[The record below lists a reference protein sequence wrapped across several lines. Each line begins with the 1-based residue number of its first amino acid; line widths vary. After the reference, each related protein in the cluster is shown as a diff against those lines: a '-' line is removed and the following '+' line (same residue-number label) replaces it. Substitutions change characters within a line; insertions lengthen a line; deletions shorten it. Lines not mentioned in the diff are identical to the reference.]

1 MIIEIFLILL
11 AVIAVYLTVLVIKP
25 LAELI
30 FLKIKHGNDIHIS
43 FMPIVGQI
51 FKNKKAMKLYN
62 DAEYYKRE
70 TIKNHPEAKV
80 NK

>member
-1 MIIEIFLILL
+1 MIIEILLSLL
-11 AVIAVYLTVLVIKP
+11 AVFAIYLSLLVIKP

-30 FLKIKHGNDIHIS
+30 LLKIKHGNDIHIS

-51 FKNKKAMKLYN
+51 FRNKKALKIYN